1 MNNSSDPFG
10 SLALWLFG
18 SLALWLFF
26 GSSGSSDRGGE
37 TIGTL
42 LAVKLPK
49 TGRYTAWITCRRGA
63 GDYTARLIDGD

>member
-1 MNNSSDPFG
+1 
-10 SLALWLFG
+10 
-18 SLALWLFF
+18 LALWLFF